1 MTAVDTTPAAEA
13 PRLARGRRT
22 EWLLALVLSGVVLDL
37 VLIYGFLWPLDHGD
51 HPDVLQGF
59 QGLATVF
66 GLDRAGQSRFIAG
79 VVAAFLAYI
88 VAAVLAR
95 RIAGNKAFWVVLAG
109 TALFAVTLLPTNPA
123 GSQDVY
129 HYVAD
134 ARTLW
139 IYGDNPAVTPLTAHP
154 EDPIFEHVPYWTD
167 TPSPY
172 GPLWFVLSGAPL
184 PFAGDDLW
192 ANVLGQKVLATALLL
207 TSTAL
212 VMLTA
217 GRIRPG
223 SAAAAGVLMGW
234 NPLLLFETAVN
245 AHNDIAM
252 MTFVLAALYAAVR
265 RWWLL
270 VFPLLAMAVAVKYVM
285 IVLAPVV
292 LIWMLMRRDA
302 SRKDVALSV
311 GAGAAVGAAIYAPFI
326 ADGAIF
332 ETLREAGSTYISSVG
347 SVLVSQLMYERGMAI
362 EDAGLMMRRTLTV
375 VFILGYLVLLLRM
388 WRRPSYTV
396 LAGTSAAVIFL
407 FLVTVKWWFWPWYLI
422 WLVPIAALTPHR
434 RIALLAVLFSF
445 TGMLH
450 HAAYTWNVYDDWHDQ
465 QEVVFWTVFAA
476 PLVAAGILAIQPL
489 TSSVLTRVR
498 TSRAIL
504 PTEP

>member
-1 MTAVDTTPAAEA
+1 MTAVDTTPVSEA
-13 PRLARGRRT
+13 SRHARGRRT
-22 EWLLALVLSGVVLDL
+22 ERLLALVLAGLVLDL
-37 VLIYGFLWPLDHGD
+37 VLIYGFLWPLNHAD
-51 HPDVLQGF
+51 HPDVLQGL
-59 QGLATVF
+59 QGLADVF
-66 GLDRAGQSRFIAG
+66 GPDRSGQSRFIAG
-79 VVAAFLAYI
+79 VVAAFLAYV

-95 RIAGNKAFWVVLAG
+95 GVAGRKACWVVLAG
-109 TALFAVTLLPTNPA
+109 TTVFAVTLLPTNPA

-129 HYVAD
+129 HYIAD

-139 IYGDNPAVTPLTAHP
+139 VHGDNPAVTPPTAHP
-154 EDPIFEHVPYWTD
+154 EDPIVAHVPFWTD

-172 GPLWFVLSGAPL
+172 GPLWFALSGAPL

-192 ANVLGQKVLATALLL
+192 RNVLGQKVLAAALLL

-217 GRIRPG
+217 ARIRPG
-223 SAAAAGVLMGW
+223 SAAVAGVLIGW

-252 MTFVLAALYAAVR
+252 ITFVLAAFYASVR

-270 VFPLLAMAVAVKYVM
+270 VFPLLALAVAVKYVV

-302 SRKDVALSV
+302 SRRDVALSA
-311 GAGAAVGAAIYAPFI
+311 GAGAAVGAAVYAPFI

-332 ETLREAGSTYISSVG
+332 ETLRDAGVTYISSVG
-347 SVLVSQLMYERGMAI
+347 SVLVSQLMYQRGMAPG
-362 EDAGLMMRRTLTV
+362 DAALMMRRILTA
-375 VFILGYLVLLLRM
+375 VFITGYLVLLLRM

-396 LAGTSAAVIFL
+396 LAGTSAAVMFL
-407 FLVTVKWWFWPWYLI
+407 FLVTMKWWFWPWYLT
-422 WLVPIAALTPHR
+422 WLVPIAALAPHR
-434 RIALLAVLFSF
+434 RIAILAVLFSF

-465 QEVVFWTVFAA
+465 QELMFWTVFAT
-476 PLVAAGILAIQPL
+476 PLAVAGILVVQPL
-489 TSSVLTRVR
+489 VFRVLTRMKA
-498 TSRAIL
+498 SRAVV
-504 PTEP
+504 PAEP